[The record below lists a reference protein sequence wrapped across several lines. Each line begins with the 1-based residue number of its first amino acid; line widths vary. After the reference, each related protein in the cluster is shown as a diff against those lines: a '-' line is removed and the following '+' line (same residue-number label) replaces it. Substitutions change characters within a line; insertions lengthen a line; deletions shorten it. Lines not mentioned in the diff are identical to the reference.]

1 MHSGR
6 PTVRSRKPNNYNV
19 QQRVGNGTEC
29 TGNSRF
35 KNQVIYNQPTDW
47 PTNQPNYQQPTK
59 PSRPNL
65 LFSNTLVF
73 LSCFCPHCLSV
84 AAASSSSSSS
94 LGNRLPFETDDKND
108 NFTFRKCFFSGK
120 KCANSLSLLTQHKH
134 LWASGWER
142 RMSPLPQSN
151 SHWTE
156 LQFLPRHPSK
166 AISIRQLE
174 INLPEGQVCLCS
186 LALLSTKLTL
196 IIQRFVPLAIE
207 KFLSCQVGPRPVPST
222 APFLTWRH
230 LTPGHQIRPSRSC
243 SRSFGVTQ
251 GRPKP
256 NRVFLHWGDHFY
268 FFSKERVRLF
278 ANSQPREK
286 SKPAFRF
293 LARINWDST
302 FFVCRL
308 WICCQNTSCQR

>member
-108 NFTFRKCFFSGK
+108 NFTFRKCFFFREK
-120 KCANSLSLLTQHKH
+120 VCELFVVIDATQTSMSVG
-134 LWASGWER
+134 LRASNVASAPVKFTLNR
-142 RMSPLPQSN
+142 A
-151 SHWTE
+151 
-156 LQFLPRHPSK
+156 
-166 AISIRQLE
+166 AIST
-174 INLPEGQVCLCS
+174 P
-186 LALLSTKLTL
+186 A
-196 IIQRFVPLAIE
+196 
-207 KFLSCQVGPRPVPST
+207 PVESYLDST
-222 APFLTWRH
+222 ARDQFARGSSLPVQSCAIFKETNAEYGRICAAGNAEVTVL
-230 LTPGHQIRPSRSC
+230 PS
-243 SRSFGVTQ
+243 
-251 GRPKP
+251 
-256 NRVFLHWGDHFY
+256 
-268 FFSKERVRLF
+268 
-278 ANSQPREK
+278 
-286 SKPAFRF
+286 
-293 LARINWDST
+293 
-302 FFVCRL
+302 
-308 WICCQNTSCQR
+308 